1 MITAMKTT
9 QTVKTSEVEILRM
22 KREGQDHSRQLVKD
36 GIRTQESMFLIS
48 PAIAKASKV
57 RYRGL

>member
-1 MITAMKTT
+1 MKTT
-9 QTVKTSEVEILRM
+9 QTVKISETEILRI
-22 KREGQDHSRQLVKD
+22 KREGQDRSRQLIKD
-36 GIRTQESMFLIS
+36 GIRTQESMFLIP